1 MSLNHYERQIYQ
13 LLSEAD
19 KFYARDPDGKK
30 ISVFTDKDNY
40 DRAVKGGYDAVDSD
54 EAEAELSGQT
64 GEKPA
69 EKPEPK
75 VTAIAADPFADK
87 DREEPKGDEAP
98 QLSHTDEQFK
108 KIAAPVQ
115 DRILRD
121 VMRNYDGDFDKWIW
135 IHQYSLPEKIEDG
148 LNNLVSMSNEEEVE
162 KFKEKAFAEI
172 KQYVKDQGYEQRDD
186 DEDEYEDYGDDE
198 AEFSSISKS
207 EPKTQKPEY
216 EDPTQGIEAEKD
228 ALVDLFNRRI
238 KEPEDVQAHDEIQ
251 STLMDIFQDDSLVTT
266 MMETPPEEF
275 KNADDFIDNLK
286 STAAEVAADMAD
298 ESKQPFKEQYN
309 RLFESLGRI

>member
-87 DREEPKGDEAP
+87 GDEEPSDSPEAR
-98 QLSHTDEQFK
+98 L
-108 KIAAPVQ
+108 
-115 DRILRD
+115 
-121 VMRNYDGDFDKWIW
+121 
-135 IHQYSLPEKIEDG
+135 EKIDSEI
-148 LNNLVSMSNEEEVE
+148 
-162 KFKEKAFAEI
+162 AEI
-172 KQYVKDQGYEQRDD
+172 EKQREILKQYMTSSGGGGVSSSRIDQLEK
-186 DEDEYEDYGDDE
+186 EDKELVAKWRELKQARMDLDGPVYGDDE
-198 AEFSSISKS
+198 
-207 EPKTQKPEY
+207 
-216 EDPTQGIEAEKD
+216 
-228 ALVDLFNRRI
+228 
-238 KEPEDVQAHDEIQ
+238 
-251 STLMDIFQDDSLVTT
+251 
-266 MMETPPEEF
+266 EEQ
-275 KNADDFIDNLK
+275 
-286 STAAEVAADMAD
+286 E
-298 ESKQPFKEQYN
+298 ESVKPFKSQYN
-309 RLFESLGRI
+309 RLFESLGGI